1 MKWCGPWLLVAVLVG
16 AGCELRRPADQV
28 ETAPDAVA
36 PDAERLGKAAE
47 QAWEKGRSEQART
60 DPNARNASRV
70 PVGELVL
77 GTWLPAGLDR
87 YRFGAEDQ
95 RILAESGLNQVEWLQ
110 RAMLDGE
117 TAEAR
122 VMAFCNA
129 RGLQMP
135 VFYEPRGY
143 SPYDK
148 LQNWAKRSPLGE
160 GFADSVAQR
169 IRALK
174 TQWDGAAGLQGY
186 LVGHEDYD
194 QQYYQALEGV
204 VAALGR
210 IDSLRPVLTVGRIDH
225 YEDRAAFAA
234 AFFQERGQPNIFQH
248 EHYVFGGNVPVRG
261 EGLQQKL
268 SFLLTGYDEVAHLL
282 KGRWGRWHA
291 IVQVQSEVRGEK
303 VHYRKPTAAEIS
315 LQVGLAL
322 SRGAAG
328 IVYFLYSSG
337 VEKYRNKA
345 GEWVQTRYY
354 EGLVD
359 SAGVPTASYAAVRRI
374 NGRLR
379 ALSPVLKSLYFYGA
393 TGAAERRENELLSWA
408 DSDLEFGLFGD
419 EKRPTHLLVV
429 NRRTWERRTVALG
442 VKGDEVRDAV
452 TGEVLVVD
460 GGAVV
465 VELAAGGFRLL
476 AVGGN
481 DKTRAAE
488 GE

>member
-1 MKWCGPWLLVAVLVG
+1 MLVAVLIG
-16 AGCELRRPADQV
+16 AGCGLRGSDRV
-28 ETAPDAVA
+28 EIAPEAVA
-36 PDAERLGKAAE
+36 PGAEPLGKMALE
-47 QAWEKGRSEQART
+47 QAST
-60 DPNARNASRV
+60 DPSARNASRV

-87 YRFGAEDQ
+87 YRFSAEDQ
-95 RILAESGLNQVEWLQ
+95 RILAELGLNQIEWLQ
-110 RAMLDGE
+110 RIVRGGE

-122 VMAFCNA
+122 AMAFCNA

-135 VFYEPRGY
+135 IFYEPRGY

-148 LQNWAKRSPLGE
+148 LQNWAQRSLLGE

-194 QQYYQALEGV
+194 RKYYAALKGV

-210 IDSLRPVLTVGRIDH
+210 LDSSRPALTVGRIDH

-234 AFFQERGQPNIFQH
+234 AFFQERGQANIFQH
-248 EHYVFGGNVPVRG
+248 EHYVFRGKVPIRG
-261 EGLQQKL
+261 AGLQLKL
-268 SFLLTGYDEVAHLL
+268 SFLLSGYDAVAPLL

-291 IVQVQSEVRGEK
+291 IVQVQSEVREGK
-303 VHYRKPTAAEIS
+303 VYYRKPTAAEIS

-328 IVYFLYSSG
+328 IVYFMYSSG
-337 VEKYRNKA
+337 VEKYRSDA

-359 SAGVPTASYAAVRRI
+359 SAGVPTASYAAVQRL

-379 ALSPVLKSLYFYGA
+379 ALSPVLESLYFHGA
-393 TGAAERRENELLSWA
+393 TGTAKLRENALLSRA
-408 DSDLEFGLFGD
+408 DGDLEFGLFGD
-419 EKRPTHLLVV
+419 GMRQTHLLVV
-429 NRRTWERRTVALG
+429 NRRTWERRTVALE
-442 VKGDEVRDAV
+442 VKGAGVRDAV
-452 TGEVLVVD
+452 TGEVMAVED
-460 GGAVV
+460 GAVA
-465 VELAAGGFRLL
+465 VELTAGGFRLL
-476 AVGGN
+476 AVMGAADGG
-481 DKTRAAE
+481 
-488 GE
+488 

>member
-87 YRFGAEDQ
+87 YRFGAEDR

-194 QQYYQALEGV
+194 QQYY
-204 VAALGR
+204 
-210 IDSLRPVLTVGRIDH
+210 
-225 YEDRAAFAA
+225 
-234 AFFQERGQPNIFQH
+234 
-248 EHYVFGGNVPVRG
+248 
-261 EGLQQKL
+261 
-268 SFLLTGYDEVAHLL
+268 
-282 KGRWGRWHA
+282 
-291 IVQVQSEVRGEK
+291 
-303 VHYRKPTAAEIS
+303 
-315 LQVGLAL
+315 
-322 SRGAAG
+322 
-328 IVYFLYSSG
+328 
-337 VEKYRNKA
+337 
-345 GEWVQTRYY
+345 
-354 EGLVD
+354 
-359 SAGVPTASYAAVRRI
+359 
-374 NGRLR
+374 
-379 ALSPVLKSLYFYGA
+379 
-393 TGAAERRENELLSWA
+393 
-408 DSDLEFGLFGD
+408 
-419 EKRPTHLLVV
+419 
-429 NRRTWERRTVALG
+429 
-442 VKGDEVRDAV
+442 
-452 TGEVLVVD
+452 
-460 GGAVV
+460 
-465 VELAAGGFRLL
+465 
-476 AVGGN
+476 
-481 DKTRAAE
+481 
-488 GE
+488 